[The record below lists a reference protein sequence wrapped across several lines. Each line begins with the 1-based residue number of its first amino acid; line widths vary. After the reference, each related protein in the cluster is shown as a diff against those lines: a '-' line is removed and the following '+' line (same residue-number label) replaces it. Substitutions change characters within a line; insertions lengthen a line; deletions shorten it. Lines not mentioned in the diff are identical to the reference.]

1 MIHYIVAIVVF
12 MQPQMQTISVMQL
25 PYPNVDECKKA
36 IVQDGR
42 MLQNDIMVMYP
53 KADRFSLVCI
63 DKKTVKDIV
72 DQMKMSVTGK
82 EI

>member
-1 MIHYIVAIVVF
+1 

-36 IVQDGR
+36 NVQDGI

>member
-36 IVQDGR
+36 IVKDGK
-42 MLQNDIMVMYP
+42 IISIS
-53 KADRFSLVCI
+53 SL
-63 DKKTVKDIV
+63 D
-72 DQMKMSVTGK
+72 
-82 EI
+82 